1 MNCNHLFL
9 IVFTLILIIEASYDY
24 LSEKT
29 KKLPKREKFKFL
41 PEKGGQRLFLYFIY
55 LFPLIFSAIRP
66 GESGFNIFDSIKSN
80 MSFYATALTI
90 TFAVYSFLETQKATE
105 KDRKER
111 EEQQNKEREDRENQR
126 EQERRER
133 ENQREQER
141 REREDQR
148 EQERRERENRD
159 FILKE
164 KELEAERDYY
174 RPIFVIEKDEIND
187 NNQIRL
193 LMKNENLYLEHIVYY
208 RYENGKYI
216 KGREQHLKSNQILNG
231 LPNSNFY
238 ITAKTLMGETILFYF
253 FYPDKIKYYY
263 YLNPNKNPVKP
274 SYRKSDNY
282 TATDLNEIWGTYNK
296 LYTLKENNESDKSTV
311 LRDAFP
317 IRINLVIYPIH
328 NEMDL
333 FNVCYIKM
341 FFYDNIFSYLY
352 KHTLEKKEFD
362 KSLYKL
368 LKHLIDILKNINNHI
383 KFIKDETKC
392 GDFLK
397 GLKNHSTLMYENLS
411 FEKFINTPI
420 ALNIVEGY
428 LSNVKKC
435 LNNSSDNINISYNKN
450 DPTEVSQ
457 FLNIIES
464 HIDSLSDNDFDKLKM
479 VLEILMLIF
488 KIIEFDDN
496 IPNDQIYL
504 NEAKSYLLEYL
515 GYFTEDY

>member
-1 MNCNHLFL
+1 MNCYHYIL
-9 IVFTLILIIEASYDY
+9 IVITLIILIMELCYF
-24 LSEKT
+24 LKEKKDVSNDSSS
-29 KKLPKREKFKFL
+29 KKNKEVQKNSMFS
-41 PEKGGQRLFLYFIY
+41 PEKRGQRLFLYFIY

-133 ENQREQER
+133 E
-141 REREDQR
+141 DQR

-159 FILKE
+159 SILKE
-164 KELEAERDYY
+164 KELEAERDHY

-282 TATDLNEIWGTYNK
+282 TGTDLNEIWGTYNK

-341 FFYDNIFSYLY
+341 FFYDIFYYLY
-352 KHTLEKKEFD
+352 KHTLENKEFD

-383 KFIKDETKC
+383 KFTKDETKC
-392 GDFLK
+392 GDFLIELSK
-397 GLKNHSTLMYENLS
+397 HSTQLESQNLTYEN
-411 FEKFINTPI
+411 FINTPYSLII
-420 ALNIVEGY
+420 AEKYLNY
-428 LSNVKKC
+428 VKKY
-435 LNNSSDNINISYNKN
+435 LNNSSDNIDISYNKN
-450 DPTEVSQ
+450 NPAEVFQ
-457 FLNIIES
+457 YLNMIES
-464 HIDSLSDNDFDKLKM
+464 HVDSLSDSDFDKLKK
-479 VLEILMLIF
+479 VLQILMLIF
-488 KIIEFDDN
+488 KIIEFDNN
-496 IPNDQIYL
+496 IPNDNIYL

>member
-1 MNCNHLFL
+1 MLYVLIFIIISIFFDYHYNFSSKLFDFPINQKGIKIFLYIIYIFPVAVSTIALFL
-9 IVFTLILIIEASYDY
+9 VDKLETKDVFTPII
-24 LSEKT
+24 
-29 KKLPKREKFKFL
+29 
-41 PEKGGQRLFLYFIY
+41 
-55 LFPLIFSAIRP
+55 
-66 GESGFNIFDSIKSN
+66 
-80 MSFYATALTI
+80 SFYATALTI
-90 TFAVYSFLETQKATE
+90 TFTVYTFNKQQEKFLEEKQK
-105 KDRKER
+105 
-111 EEQQNKEREDRENQR
+111 EN
-126 EQERRER
+126 E
-133 ENQREQER
+133 
-141 REREDQR
+141 
-148 EQERRERENRD
+148 
-159 FILKE
+159 IKE
-164 KELEAERDYY
+164 KELEAKRDYY

-216 KGREQHLKSNQILNG
+216 KGREQFLKSNKILNE
-231 LPNSNFY
+231 LPNSDFY

-253 FYPDKIKYYY
+253 SYPDKIKYYY
-263 YLNPNKNPVKP
+263 YLKPNKNPVKP

-317 IRINLVIYPIH
+317 IRINLVIH

-333 FNVCYIKM
+333 FNVYYIKK
-341 FFYDNIFSYLY
+341 FFYDIFSYLY
-352 KHTLEKKEFD
+352 KHTFENKEFD

-383 KFIKDETKC
+383 KFTKDETKC

-397 GLKNHSTLMYENLS
+397 GLENHSTLIQYNLTY
-411 FEKFINTPI
+411 EKFINTPTGLII
-420 ALNIVEGY
+420 AESYLND
-428 LSNVKKC
+428 VKKK
-435 LNNSSDNINISYNKN
+435 LNNSSDNSNISYNKN
-450 DPTEVSQ
+450 NPTEVFE

-464 HIDSLSDNDFDKLKM
+464 HIDSLSDNDFDELKM
-479 VLEILMLIF
+479 VLEILMRIF
-488 KIIEFDDN
+488 KLIKFDGN